1 VTLDPNDRFFER
13 QTAEGTMTN
22 RTLDSARARFAV
34 ARDRF
39 DRAVQPTADA
49 LPNRRVLWSFPAL
62 IAVFFVIMVATGI
75 SGTSSG
81 NYWAT
86 FGDGQKDPALISGE
100 PRGIRSDEWLV
111 QSSWIV
117 SQEEQG
123 FPVENQTLPGGMDLT
138 VQNDAPTW
146 DWSTAFRPHIAG
158 FLALPLDQGMA
169 VRWWLPGLAVIVAA
183 YLFSVTMM
191 PRRPVI
197 SALLAVGLF
206 FTPILQWWFLPTT
219 LWPVALAFTA
229 MAAIIWIFRH
239 PRLGVRIAWAAVTGY
254 LAVTTAMSI
263 YAPFI
268 VPAALVVLFFFIGA
282 WISEARRQQLS
293 FRASLV
299 RISPLL
305 AAAVG
310 AGVVMVLWILTRLDT
325 IKALFGTV
333 YPGQRLEGTGLLS
346 AKGLVSLFAGPFNEA
361 LTNSAFSQDQ
371 SNYLG
376 ANQSEAAGVV
386 LYAFFFLIPLAWI
399 VVADWRA
406 SRRLNWI
413 ALAVIGCTVFV
424 TAYLLIPGWDAIAHL
439 LFVDRTTVARIRLAY
454 AILGIVSIVV
464 LLKRLDKRDIRLPG
478 SVVWTTVALTAGS
491 ILFTA
496 VVLTVVDPLVP
507 NLAAHW
513 RITAVLIVL
522 GVFFILKRWAVAGA
536 AVILVAALFIGSGVN
551 PLYRGVFDLNDTEI
565 GEAVDRV
572 NAEDPGTWVGIGSYV
587 PTAVLVESGVRAMNG
602 VQTYPPTEMWD
613 QIDPDDRYEEIWN
626 RLANVNW
633 VPGEGEPVP
642 TNPVRDQ
649 IHVSFDACSDFAE
662 EHVSYVLSEVPIDET
677 CATPIETVTEGGST
691 LTIYEVQPDK

>member
-1 VTLDPNDRFFER
+1 MKTPALE
-13 QTAEGTMTN
+13 
-22 RTLDSARARFAV
+22 SARTNLRR

-39 DRAVQPTADA
+39 DRAVQPTAQG
-49 LPNRRVLWSFPAL
+49 LPNRRVLWTFPAL
-62 IAVFFVIMVATGI
+62 LAVLFVILVATGI

-81 NYWAT
+81 NYWST

-100 PRGIRSDEWLV
+100 PRAIRSDEWLV

-123 FPVENQTLPGGMDLT
+123 YPVENQTLPGGMDLT

-146 DWSTAFRPHIAG
+146 DWSTAFRPHLVG

-183 YLFSVTMM
+183 YLFSVTML
-191 PRRPVI
+191 PRRPVT

-206 FTPILQWWFLPTT
+206 FAPVLQWWFLPTT

-239 PRLGVRIAWAAVTGY
+239 PQRRVRIAWAAATGY

-268 VPAALVVLFFFIGA
+268 VPAALVVVFFFIGA
-282 WISEARRQQLS
+282 WATEARRQELS
-293 FRASLV
+293 FRASFV

-305 AAAVG
+305 LAAVG
-310 AGVVMVLWILTRLDT
+310 AAVVMVLWILTRLDT
-325 IKALFGTV
+325 IRALFGTV
-333 YPGQRLEGTGLLS
+333 YPGQRLEGPGLLS
-346 AKGLVSLFAGPFNEA
+346 SRGFMALVGGPLNEA
-361 LTNSAFSQDQ
+361 LTNSAFMQNPS
-371 SNYLG
+371 SYLG
-376 ANQSEAAGVV
+376 PNQSEAAGVV

-399 VVADWRA
+399 TAADWRS
-406 SRRLNWI
+406 SRRINWI
-413 ALAVIGCTVFV
+413 ALSVIACTVFI
-424 TAYLLIPGWDAIAHL
+424 TAYLLLPGWDALAHL
-439 LFVDRTTVARIRLAY
+439 LFVDRTTAARIRLGY
-454 AILGIVSIVV
+454 VILGVVSIVV
-464 LLKRLDKRDIRLPG
+464 LLKRLDKRDIRLPSG
-478 SVVWTTVALTAGS
+478 VVWTSVALTAGS
-491 ILFTA
+491 ILLTA
-496 VVLTVVDPLVP
+496 VIFTVIDPVVP
-507 NLAAHW
+507 NLATHW

-522 GVFFILKRWAVAGA
+522 GVFFIMKRWAVAGGA
-536 AVILVAALFIGSGVN
+536 AILVASLFIGSGVN
-551 PLYRGVFDLNDTEI
+551 PLYHGVFDLNDTEI

-587 PTAVLVESGVRAMNG
+587 PTGVLVESGVRAMNG
-602 VQTYPPTEMWD
+602 VQTYPPAEMWD
-613 QIDPDDRYEEIWN
+613 NIDPDDRYEEFWN

-633 VPGEGEPVP
+633 EPGEGEPVV

-649 IHVSFDACSDFAE
+649 IRVSFDACSDFAA
-662 EHVSYVLSEVPIDET
+662 EHVSYVLSDVPIDET
-677 CATPIETVTEGGST
+677 CATPVETVTEGAST